1 MNRIATT
8 TTTNLDDTDDLSRAE
23 QQVVQSRAKLS
34 RSLHQASKSSEALA
48 RRLGKELKPTL
59 VVAAAVAG
67 AALAVGVT
75 VALVRRGK
83 HRPAWRAPEEP
94 SALVMAAKGAGL
106 WALRFV
112 ARRAAQEL
120 VSRLK
125 DPKVQ
130 PSRQPA
136 Q

>member
-8 TTTNLDDTDDLSRAE
+8 TTDYEPDEVARAE

-34 RSLHQASKSSEALA
+34 HSLRQAGKSSEALA
-48 RRLGKELKPTL
+48 RRLGQELKPTL

-67 AALAVGVT
+67 AALVVGVT

-83 HRPAWRAPEEP
+83 RRHGWLAPEQP

-120 VSRLK
+120 VSRLNGPELK
-125 DPKVQ
+125 PT
-130 PSRQPA
+130 SQPA
-136 Q
+136 R

>member
-8 TTTNLDDTDDLSRAE
+8 TDKDDNDELSRAE

-34 RSLHQASKSSEALA
+34 HSLHQAGKSSEALA

-59 VVAAAVAG
+59 AVAAAVAG

-75 VALVRRGK
+75 IALVRRGK
-83 HRPAWRAPEEP
+83 RHRSWRGPEEP

-112 ARRAAQEL
+112 ARRAAQEV
-120 VSRLK
+120 VSRLR
-125 DPKVQ
+125 DPKVGE
-130 PSRQPA
+130 PRSQPA